1 MPQPAV
7 PTKTPLGHDELRH
20 RTQGLGQRF
29 RTVLLLVDGQ
39 RSLAQIL
46 SMAHQA
52 GAQTSHFERP
62 VQLGMVELPRDA
74 APEAVAEPT
83 GPAGP
88 SPPVVV
94 PAPAGARPAP
104 KLPPETLPAEPCRR
118 PDDEPAAARAEAPA
132 RFAPVAEPIPT
143 SRSPAMPHDA
153 WTRQA
158 ERCQLGGSAA
168 IESAAAWSAAD
179 APVDAGP
186 RPEPTPAAPPALP
199 GPVPTALPPVPQFD
213 LLSGA
218 RRRPSPNVRSGDEV
232 ALAEVRR
239 LLLDVLRRD
248 TLLTRAFAP
257 ARVRGAR
264 TQADLIDLVW
274 EIERERAHRRRRR
287 AQLLNLQRAV
297 NCSAWA
303 TRWSRVTAS
312 RRRRPSSISRSPGRR
327 TGPTPIRW

>member
-1 MPQPAV
+1 MPQPAA

-52 GAQTSHFERP
+52 GAQTSHFERL

-74 APEAVAEPT
+74 APEAAAEPT

-88 SPPVVV
+88 SLPSV
-94 PAPAGARPAP
+94 PAPAGAGEVAIGE
-104 KLPPETLPAEPCRR
+104 PPPVG
-118 PDDEPAAARAEAPA
+118 PAASAEAPA
-132 RFAPVAEPIPT
+132 RFAPVAEPIPDE
-143 SRSPAMPHDA
+143 PHAAVPQDA
-153 WTRQA
+153 WTNQA
-158 ERCQLGGSAA
+158 ELPAAGSAA

-199 GPVPTALPPVPQFD
+199 GPVPTALPPLPQFD
-213 LLSGA
+213 LAVGSTPA
-218 RRRPSPNVRSGDEV
+218 PESERPSGDEV
-232 ALAEVRR
+232 VLAEVRR

-287 AQLLNLQRAV
+287 AQLLNLQRARELLGMGNTLV
-297 NCSAWA
+297 AGDSLAA
-303 TRWSRVTAS
+303 
-312 RRRRPSSISRSPGRR
+312 PSSEFDQ
-327 TGPTPIRW
+327 